1 MFSHNFPLFGWGI
14 KLPQNSK
21 ENNHQCSNTTGTSFK
36 PGTSKIL
43 FKSSLCHIWYF
54 PDRDIVRTSYT
65 FYHRFT
71 NRIFA
76 NDSLHLEFTDRNTLH
91 RKFRITFLQIEIH
104 YTRKFRVTFFL
115 RCEIPTGISG
125 KKKRK
130 SFLWKFTSP
139 WFNNIPQQLNFWY
152 TLFYYNK
159 HSSFSSSLL
168 INYALGFYLSCI
180 LLHNGGFKKG
190 HQTPTVFLTIT
201 ITSLSVLF

>member
-1 MFSHNFPLFGWGI
+1 MLMKMTTFLHIIKEKQAFTLFIAFSKSTALLKQKIKHVKNDGMFSYNFSLFGWGI

-91 RKFRITFLQIEIH
+91 KKIQSN
-104 YTRKFRVTFFL
+104 FFPPL
-115 RCEIPTGISG
+115 
-125 KKKRK
+125 
-130 SFLWKFTSP
+130 
-139 WFNNIPQQLNFWY
+139 
-152 TLFYYNK
+152 
-159 HSSFSSSLL
+159 
-168 INYALGFYLSCI
+168 
-180 LLHNGGFKKG
+180 
-190 HQTPTVFLTIT
+190 
-201 ITSLSVLF
+201 

>member
-1 MFSHNFPLFGWGI
+1 MFRHNFSLFGWGI

-21 ENNHQCSNTTGTSFK
+21 ENNHQCSDTTGTSFK

-54 PDRDIVRTSYT
+54 PDHDIVRTSYT

-91 RKFRITFLQIEIH
+91 KKIQSN
-104 YTRKFRVTFFL
+104 FFPPL
-115 RCEIPTGISG
+115 WNTNRYIGG
-125 KKKRK
+125 GGGRK
-130 SFLWKFTSP
+130 SFLWKLTSL

-152 TLFYYNK
+152 TWFYYYM